1 MSKKTTFASWR
12 HQMKLSLHEAALLL
26 GLSPAQI
33 VCLNRGV
40 DANGNPVVPK
50 FDTRLLM
57 QAVADKLPL
66 RPWDLT
72 PEEMLALEVKTRRRR
87 EGARRAR
94 VQEAA

>member
-1 MSKKTTFASWR
+1 MSQKTSFARWR
-12 HQMKLSLHEAALLL
+12 HEMNLSLHEAAQLL

-33 VCLNRGV
+33 VCLNRGAS
-40 DANGNPVVPK
+40 ANGNPAVPK

-66 RPWDLT
+66 RPWELT
-72 PEEMLALEVKTRRRR
+72 PEEMRVLEVKTRRRR
-87 EGARRAR
+87 DGARRAR